1 MILPQPS
8 PLSSLVVAVARSVPA
23 ARAPSPSAVCVA
35 SAAAV
40 AEAVA
45 RPVEVRLV
53 VPVGPPRHRQAR
65 VVGRAP
71 RV

>member
-35 SAAAV
+35 PAV